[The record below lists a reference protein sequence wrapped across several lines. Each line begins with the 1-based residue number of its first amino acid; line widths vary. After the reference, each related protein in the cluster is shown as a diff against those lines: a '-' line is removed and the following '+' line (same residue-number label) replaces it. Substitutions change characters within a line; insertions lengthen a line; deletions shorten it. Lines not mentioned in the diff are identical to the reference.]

1 MKGWVGYWTRQEVT
15 TKPWM
20 GLQLGMESMRCVV
33 TGAAGF
39 IGSSLSERLIR
50 DGHEVVGIDSF
61 VPYYP
66 RGFKEANLAGLL
78 GRPGFKF
85 VPSDLRTDSVAL
97 HLHEAEAVFHLA
109 AMPGLVRSWTDF
121 DLYTSCNL
129 IATERLLSAAR
140 EASKLKRFIYAST
153 SSVYGKYASGDE
165 SLPTRPCSP
174 YGVTKLA
181 GELLCRGMAE
191 ERGLPLV
198 VLRFFSVYGPRQRPD
213 MAYHRFIESMLA
225 GQPITVY
232 GDGHQVRGNTY
243 IDDCLDAIIL
253 AMNAPVGEIYNL
265 GGGETASMLEVL
277 KRLGAITGMRPNL
290 RFEDVREGDQRLTGA
305 DTTKLKR
312 HLGWKPRISLDEGLG
327 RQVEWHL
334 SRQARAAA

>member
-1 MKGWVGYWTRQEVT
+1 
-15 TKPWM
+15 M
-20 GLQLGMESMRCVV
+20 GLHLGMESMRCVV

-39 IGSSLSERLIR
+39 IGSSLCERLIR

-66 RGFKEANLAGLL
+66 RHYKESNLAGLL

-85 VPSDLRTDSVAL
+85 STSDLRADSVAG
-97 HLHEAEAVFHLA
+97 HLFEAEAVFHMA

-129 IATERLLSAAR
+129 IATERLLSASR

-165 SLPTRPCSP
+165 TLPTRPCSP

-181 GELLCRGMAE
+181 GEMLCRGMAE

-213 MAYHRFIESMLA
+213 MAYHRFIEAMLN
-225 GQPITVY
+225 GQNITIY
-232 GDGHQVRGNTY
+232 GDGHQIRGNTY
-243 IDDCLDAIIL
+243 IDDCLDAMIAAL
-253 AMNAPVGEIYNL
+253 DAPIGEIYNL
-265 GGGETASMLEVL
+265 GGGETASILEVL
-277 KRLGAITGMRPNL
+277 HKLGSMTGAKPSL
-290 RFEDVREGDQRLTGA
+290 KIEGVREGDQRFTGA
-305 DTTKLKR
+305 DTTKLRR
-312 HLGWKPRISLDEGLG
+312 HLGWKPRVCLDEGLG
-327 RQVEWHL
+327 RQVAWHL
-334 SRQARAAA
+334 SRQSRVAA

>member
-1 MKGWVGYWTRQEVT
+1 
-15 TKPWM
+15 M
-20 GLQLGMESMRCVV
+20 GLHLGMESMRCVV

-39 IGSSLSERLIR
+39 IGSSLSDKLLQ

-66 RGFKEANLAGLL
+66 RHFKESNLSGLL

-85 VPSDLRTDSVAL
+85 VPSDLRTESVVS
-97 HLHEAEAVFHLA
+97 HLRDAEAVFHLA

-140 EASKLKRFIYAST
+140 EGTRLHRFIYAST

-225 GQPITVY
+225 GEPITVY
-232 GDGHQVRGNTY
+232 GDGQQVRGNTY
-243 IDDCLDAIIL
+243 IDDCLDAMISSL
-253 AMNAPVGEIYNL
+253 NAPVGEIYNL
-265 GGGETASMLEVL
+265 GGGETASILEVL
-277 KRLGAITGMRPNL
+277 RRLESVTGIKPNL
-290 RFEDVREGDQRLTGA
+290 RFEEAREGDQRLTGA

-312 HLGWKPRISLDEGLG
+312 HLGWKPRIGLDEGLG
-327 RQVEWHL
+327 RQVQWHM

>member
-1 MKGWVGYWTRQEVT
+1 
-15 TKPWM
+15 M
-20 GLQLGMESMRCVV
+20 GLHLGMESMRCVV

-39 IGSSLSERLIR
+39 IGSSLSDKLLQ

-66 RGFKEANLAGLL
+66 RHYKESNLSGLL
-78 GRPGFKF
+78 GRSGFKF
-85 VPSDLRTDSVAL
+85 VPSDLRTETVVS
-97 HLHEAEAVFHLA
+97 HLRDAEAVFHLA
-109 AMPGLVRSWTDF
+109 AMPGLVRSWTEF

-129 IATERLLSAAR
+129 IATERLLSAVR
-140 EASKLKRFIYAST
+140 EGTRLHRFIYAST

-225 GQPITVY
+225 GEPITVY
-232 GDGHQVRGNTY
+232 GDGQQVRGNTY
-243 IDDCLDAIIL
+243 IDDCLDAMISSL
-253 AMNAPVGEIYNL
+253 NAPVGEIYNL
-265 GGGETASMLEVL
+265 GGGETASILEVL
-277 KRLGAITGMRPNL
+277 RRLESVTGIKPNL
-290 RFEDVREGDQRLTGA
+290 RFEEAREGDQRLTGA

-312 HLGWKPRISLDEGLG
+312 HLGWKPRIGLDEGLG
-327 RQVEWHL
+327 RQVQWHM
-334 SRQARAAA
+334 SRRARAAA

>member
-1 MKGWVGYWTRQEVT
+1 M
-15 TKPWM
+15 M
-20 GLQLGMESMRCVV
+20 GLHLGMDSMRCVV

-39 IGSSLSERLIR
+39 IGSSLSERLVR

-66 RGFKEANLAGLL
+66 KHYKEANLSGLL

-85 VPSDLRTDSVAL
+85 VPCDLRSDSFDS
-97 HLHEAEAVFHLA
+97 HLVDAEAIFHLA
-109 AMPGLVRSWTDF
+109 AMPGLVRSWIDF

-129 IATERLLSAAR
+129 IATERLLTAAR
-140 EASKLKRFIYAST
+140 EASKLKRFVYAST

-165 SLPTRPCSP
+165 TLPTRPCSP

-213 MAYHRFIESMLA
+213 MAYHRFIEGMLA
-225 GQPITVY
+225 GQPITIY
-232 GDGHQVRGNTY
+232 GDGQQIRGNTY
-243 IDDCLDAIIL
+243 IDDCLE
-253 AMNAPVGEIYNL
+253 AMIASLDSPIGEIYNL
-265 GGGETASMLEVL
+265 GGGETASVL
-277 KRLGAITGMRPNL
+277 DVLRRLGSIIGVKPNL
-290 RFEDVREGDQRLTGA
+290 RFDDVREGDQRFTGA
-305 DTTKLKR
+305 DTSKLKR
-312 HLGWKPRISLDEGLG
+312 HLGWKPAVGLDEGLG
-327 RQVEWHL
+327 RQVAWHL
-334 SRQARAAA
+334 SRQARVAA